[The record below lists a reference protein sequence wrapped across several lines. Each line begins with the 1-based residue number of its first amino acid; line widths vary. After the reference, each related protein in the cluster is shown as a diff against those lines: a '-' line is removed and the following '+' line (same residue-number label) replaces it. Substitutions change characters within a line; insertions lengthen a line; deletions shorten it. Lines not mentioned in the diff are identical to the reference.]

1 MVGQGGVGTTTRTVA
16 SLSDGRLVVVGNY
29 GLASGQPIS
38 RVAILENGIWH
49 PIYVGTNAGVGTCVV
64 VNDVLYLGGE
74 FSAAMGRACSLI
86 CAIDLKQLNRVG
98 GDFLTTGVNSSSAS
112 FYMEGQW
119 IELLRQSGKWS

>member
-1 MVGQGGVGTTTRTVA
+1 MVGQGGVGTTTRIVA

-64 VNDVLYLGGE
+64 VNDVLYLGG
-74 FSAAMGRACSLI
+74 
-86 CAIDLKQLNRVG
+86 
-98 GDFLTTGVNSSSAS
+98 
-112 FYMEGQW
+112 
-119 IELLRQSGKWS
+119 